1 MKNVMG
7 EHFSGGGGQ
16 ITWGNCTGGNYV
28 GGNLLWE
35 FDGGQFSW
43 AQFFCH
49 GFRSMCR
56 SLTKIKKSSLT
67 KTYSYLPIIVAKV
80 LEDYPFLLK
89 QSARR
94 RLKPIALI
102 IFHGTTPRLIYTL

>member
-7 EHFSGGGGQ
+7 EHFSGGQ
-16 ITWGNCTGGNYV
+16 IPWENCTGGNYLGG
-28 GGNLLWE
+28 GGNLPWG

-67 KTYSYLPIIVAKV
+67 KTYSYPPIIIAKV
-80 LEDYPFLLK
+80 LEDHPFLLK
-89 QSARR
+89 QSA
-94 RLKPIALI
+94 
-102 IFHGTTPRLIYTL
+102 

>member
-7 EHFSGGGGQ
+7 EHFSGGRGG
-16 ITWGNCTGGNYV
+16 WGVWGLGG
-28 GGNLLWE
+28 GGGDNLPWG

-67 KTYSYLPIIVAKV
+67 KTYSYPPIIIAKV
-80 LEDYPFLLK
+80 LEDHPFLLK
-89 QSARR
+89 QSA
-94 RLKPIALI
+94 
-102 IFHGTTPRLIYTL
+102 